1 MAQKIVIDLQVDGE
15 KQIND
20 LKIQL
25 NDLKKTYDAL
35 VKAKKESKNGD
46 RESVDAME
54 AATKAVNDL
63 NKSLNAYET
72 KASEA
77 NKAAVLLNT
86 NTESLGKTATASATK
101 MKTAFDVVNSTLQV
115 ANRSAKEVNA
125 TMLAS
130 KFPGAT
136 SLSKGETKQLGSAY
150 SQAESIGEQK
160 FDMARVASA
169 AFRGDLIK
177 TTEAIANYNNM
188 FEQNPGASA
197 IALNTAAIL
206 GLRSVVTTT
215 TGSIAAMNKE
225 LSTQGSVTIQQQANV
240 ASLNNVL
247 DSYSVKLHE
256 LILTLEMIR
265 EASIKQGNE
274 AQSAAD
280 KFAIINARLKVS
292 DDTVKAV
299 RELGVS
305 YSNLLKSTTEFNNST
320 ITSGVFEALKM
331 ELADTENQLLLWR
344 ESFEDAL
351 SNPAMDKTGPV
362 FGTIQANLEI
372 TEKKVNELKAELKDI
387 SFAQTFETSIKGMT
401 QNLKSLR
408 NEYSL
413 LNKETREGDIG
424 KKLSENIIKL
434 NKELADAE
442 LRMAKVTT
450 NTKNLAAGG
459 FYPLTNSIQQL
470 AREMPNFAISANI
483 GFMAISNNLPIL
495 GDAITQFKALRE
507 EQKAAGEAVSSWGSG
522 IKNALLNLPTLF
534 VAISAA
540 FIMFGDKLMTWIA
553 EFRDKLDPLL
563 KIKVEV
569 NTEAL
574 KSIQKEYELVYKL
587 KEAAKQLDNYRG
599 EEHTKRLNRIKDVM
613 VQEGILL
620 KEQADNIKT
629 KADLDDKYF
638 NEYIRKSYEAAYNA
652 EVFKKKAEQEVK
664 VRYTEQEARAIKEEL
679 ANAQKK
685 IVSTVS
691 GGGQFGG
698 AITSQRDL
706 TEEEKIAYREKALV
720 SINKLT
726 EDYFTLLKNN
736 EDLGVWWTEAKS
748 MGVTDKYLEKLK
760 DIYTAQEELN
770 NINKIELYQ
779 VNLAEVKDTGAGAKV
794 KFDKGTVE
802 AEAGFRQSDPAV
814 LDQYY
819 SEYLPKL
826 RSYTEEELQI
836 MSEGSQRVQG
846 IYEEGIFGNASF
858 VTKMDEARLRDL
870 QNIKEALKEE
880 FDTRSVSQQMNIDF
894 YEQEIELVDQTYAE
908 LYADIVSQEEKIYN
922 KKREINKAKTEDA
935 KSSAEKELKVLEEE
949 YNAKKVTIDKLL
961 EDRKKYID
969 ELALASNTD
978 EITRLDDAIKNIDVN
993 IAKMGQNI
1001 NFDYIDEWLEKLG
1014 AVKDVM
1020 ATIGEV
1026 YGGLASAQ
1034 QAEMDTI
1041 NAKYDEEAWQIQESI
1056 TNNEAREKALYELEM
1071 KRYEALVVAF
1081 EMKKK
1086 YDEGQVW
1093 AELAVT
1099 YMNSAAGIVAA
1110 WKEPTP
1116 IAILKTAAI
1125 GVSTIAAT
1133 IQAAASVK
1141 SIRAQR
1147 LEKPHKPANTGAGAN
1162 YMALNPA
1169 SSALTT
1175 KEENLNTISSSNKSA
1190 QAVSIVKVSD
1200 INKVQ
1205 NDVSV
1210 RDRNSNY

>member
-1 MAQKIVIDLQVDGE
+1 MAEKILIDLQVDGE
-15 KQIND
+15 KEIND

-25 NDLKKTYDAL
+25 NDLRKTYDAL
-35 VKAKKESKNGD
+35 VKSKKEAKNGD
-46 RESVDAME
+46 RESVEAMK
-54 AATKAVNDL
+54 AATKAIADL
-63 NKSLNAYET
+63 NASVEAYET
-72 KASEA
+72 KTIQA
-77 NKAAVLLNT
+77 NKATAILNAS
-86 NTESLGKTATASATK
+86 TEDLGKTATTSANR

-115 ANRSAKEVNA
+115 ANKSAKEVNA

-130 KFPGAT
+130 KFPGAA
-136 SLSKGETKQLGSAY
+136 SLSKGETKQLSSAY
-150 SQAESIGEQK
+150 SQAESIGENR
-160 FDMARVASA
+160 FDMAKVASA

-197 IALNTAAIL
+197 VALNTAAIL

-225 LSTQGSVTIQQQANV
+225 LNTQAIIVGQNNSNAVQQYEQSVNSFV
-240 ASLNNVL
+240 ASLKRAIVEGKGLSASINTIAGTTKVINNV
-247 DSYSVKLHE
+247 SESANKLQESLQKVNATIGQSE
-256 LILTLEMIR
+256 LSTEVLTNIVEKYTVAIDN
-265 EASIKQGNE
+265 AKQGIEGILRANKNADVSTLKKSLEFAE
-274 AQSAAD
+274 AIKASTQSAIDA
-280 KFAIINARLKVS
+280 KPFLSSIEGM
-292 DDTVKAV
+292 KAA
-299 RELGVS
+299 
-305 YSNLLKSTTEFNNST
+305 
-320 ITSGVFEALKM
+320 ITS
-331 ELADTENQLLLWR
+331 
-344 ESFEDAL
+344 
-351 SNPAMDKTGPV
+351 
-362 FGTIQANLEI
+362 
-372 TEKKVNELKAELKDI
+372 
-387 SFAQTFETSIKGMT
+387 
-401 QNLKSLR
+401 LR
-408 NEYSL
+408 QEYSL
-413 LNKETREGDIG
+413 LSATDREAAKG
-424 KKLSENIIKL
+424 IKL
-434 NKELADAE
+434 GESIQKQSLLLAEAE
-442 LRMAKVTT
+442 AKMGKFSQNTANMATVAKS
-450 NTKNLAAGG
+450 G

-507 EQKAAGEAVSSWGSG
+507 EQKAAGQAVSSWGSG
-522 IKNALLNLPTLF
+522 IKDALLNLPTLF

-540 FIMFGDKLMTWIA
+540 FMMFGDKLMTWIA

-569 NTEAL
+569 TTDAL

-599 EEHTKRLNRIKDVM
+599 EEHTKRLKRIKDVL

-664 VRYTEQEARAIKEEL
+664 VRYAEQEARAIKEEL
-679 ANAQKK
+679 ANVQKK
-685 IVSTVS
+685 IVSTATT
-691 GGGQFGG
+691 GGQFGG
-698 AITSQRDL
+698 GTTTQRDL

-736 EDLGVWWTEAKS
+736 EDLGAWWTEAKS

-770 NINKIELYQ
+770 KINKIELYQ
-779 VNLAEVKDTGAGAKV
+779 VNLSEIKDTGAGAKV
-794 KFDKGTVE
+794 KVDKDTAK
-802 AEAGFRQSDPAV
+802 AEAAFAPSDPAV
-814 LDQYY
+814 LDAYY
-819 SEYLPKL
+819 SEFLPKL
-826 RSYTEEELQI
+826 RQYTNEELAI
-836 MSEGSQRVQG
+836 MSEASQRVQN
-846 IYEEGIFGNASF
+846 IYDQGIFGNASF
-858 VTKMDEARLRDL
+858 VTKNTEARMLDL
-870 QNIKEALKEE
+870 QNLKRSLEEE
-880 FDTRSVSQQMNIDF
+880 FNYRMESQQTNIKF
-894 YEQEIELVDQTYAE
+894 YEQEIENADV
-908 LYADIVSQEEKIYN
+908 LYGQLYNEIVAKEKEIYD
-922 KKREINKAKTEDA
+922 KKVEISNAKTKNSKVA
-935 KSSAEKELKVLEEE
+935 GEKELAVLEAE
-949 YNAKKVTIDKLL
+949 YAAKKVTIDKLL
-961 EDRKKYID
+961 ADRKKMTE
-969 ELALASNTD
+969 ELAKASNTD
-978 EITRLDDAIKNIDVN
+978 EITRLDNAIKELDVN
-993 IAKMGQNI
+993 LAMLGQDLK
-1001 NFDYIDEWLEKLG
+1001 FDKLDEWLEKLN

-1041 NAKYDEEAWQIQESI
+1041 NAKYNEEAWQIQESI
-1056 TNNEAREKALYELEM
+1056 TNNEAREKALYDLEM

-1099 YMNSAAGIVAA
+1099 YMNAASGIVAA
-1110 WKEPTP
+1110 WSEPTP
-1116 IAILKTAAI
+1116 LAILKTVAI
-1125 GVSTIAAT
+1125 GVSTVAAT

-1147 LEKPHKPANTGAGAN
+1147 LEKPHKPSNTGNGAN
-1162 YMALNPA
+1162 YMALNP
-1169 SSALTT
+1169 SSTALTT
-1175 KEENLNTISSSNKSA
+1175 KEENLNTIASSNTKSA
-1190 QAVSIVKVSD
+1190 PVSIVKVSD
-1200 INKVQ
+1200 INNVQ
-1205 NDVSV
+1205 ETVAV